1 MYNSLPRGGHYVS
14 FVYYHFTKRQHTLDL
29 HTNII
34 YIYIINAET
43 QQNPPKSTETTFS
56 QLFRN
61 EAHGSPK

>member
-43 QQNPPKSTETTFS
+43 QQNSPKSTETTFS